1 MTPRRAA
8 HKHDRIM
15 RALGFILVSVLL
27 ATASPAAAGQR
38 ITVFAAASLSDVMQ
52 RVGAA
57 FEEAHD
63 TGVRFSFAA
72 SSTLARQI
80 EAGAPA
86 DIYAS
91 ANTAWMTYL
100 RDRDMIISD
109 SVTVPVR
116 NSLALIGNRQRFSL
130 STTLERSLD
139 SLRQGERL
147 VIGDPAHVPAGIYA
161 RQALIAMGLW
171 DGLQRRLAYAADVR
185 AALALVAK
193 GEAPLGLTYLTDVQ
207 VGGPDVIL
215 LQVLP
220 PDTHDR
226 IEYPFGIV
234 SGHDNA
240 ATRAFMRFL
249 WSDAARLA
257 FESAGFRLASR
268 ND

>member
-8 HKHDRIM
+8 HKHGRIM

-27 ATASPAAAGQR
+27 AAAIPAAAGQR

-52 RVGAA
+52 RIGTA
-57 FEEAHD
+57 FEAEHD
-63 TGVRFSFAA
+63 STVRFSFAA

-91 ANTAWMTYL
+91 ANTAWMGYL
-100 RDRDMIISD
+100 RDRDLIIAD
-109 SVTVPVR
+109 SLAVPVR
-116 NSLALIGNRQRFSL
+116 NSLALVGNRQRFGRSK
-130 STTLERSLD
+130 TLEQALGA
-139 SLRQGERL
+139 LHPGERL

-161 RQALIAMGLW
+161 RQALAAMDLW
-171 DGLQRRLAYAADVR
+171 DGQQQRLAFASDVR
-185 AALALVAK
+185 AALALVAR

-207 VGGPDVIL
+207 VGGPEVIL

-220 PDTHDR
+220 PDLHDR

-240 ATRAFMRFL
+240 DTRAFMAFL
-249 WSDAARLA
+249 WSDAARQA
-257 FESAGFRLASR
+257 FLNAGFSPATP

>member
-27 ATASPAAAGQR
+27 ATASPAVAGQR

-52 RVGAA
+52 RIGAA
-57 FEEAHD
+57 YETVHD
-63 TGVRFSFAA
+63 TTVRFSFAA

-100 RDRDMIISD
+100 LDRDLIIAD
-109 SVTVPVR
+109 SLTVPVR
-116 NSLALIGNRQRFSL
+116 NSLALVGNRQRFAHVP
-130 STTLERSLD
+130 TLEQALTA
-139 SLRQGERL
+139 LRPGERL
-147 VIGDPAHVPAGIYA
+147 VIGDPGHVPAGIYA
-161 RQALIAMGLW
+161 RQALVAMDLW
-171 DGLQRRLAYAADVR
+171 DGQQQRLAYAADVR
-185 AALALVAK
+185 AALALVAR

-207 VGGPDVIL
+207 VGGPDVVL
-215 LQVLP
+215 LQVLS

-234 SGHDNA
+234 SGHDTSA
-240 ATRAFMRFL
+240 ARAFMRFL
-249 WSDAARLA
+249 RSDTARQA
-257 FESAGFRLASR
+257 FLNAGFSLAPR